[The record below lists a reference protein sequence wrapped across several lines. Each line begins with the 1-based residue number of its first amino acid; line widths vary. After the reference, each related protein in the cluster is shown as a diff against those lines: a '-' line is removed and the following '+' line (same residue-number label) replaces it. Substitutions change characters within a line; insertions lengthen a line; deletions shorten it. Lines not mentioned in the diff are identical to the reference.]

1 MKVVFLDALTLGRDI
16 SLEPLKQF
24 GENTFYD
31 TTAPEETI
39 SRIGEADIIITNKV
53 RLYKDEIDAARNLKL
68 ICVAAT
74 GVNCVDVEY
83 AASKGIPVKN
93 VAGYSTES
101 VVQTTFMHIL
111 ALVESHGYF
120 DARVKSGAYE
130 RDGIATDISRPFRE
144 LDGKKIGIVGMGAI
158 GQRVA
163 QIATAFGMKVSY
175 YSTSGTSHCT
185 EYPSV
190 SLEQLLSE
198 SDIVSIHAPMNA
210 ATNGL
215 IGRKELEQMK
225 PTAFIINLGRGGI
238 VVEEDLAAAL
248 REGVI
253 AGAGIDVF
261 VKEPMAADHPYAGL
275 GDRISLSPHIGWA
288 SVEAR
293 TRLVDMI
300 ADNIRTFLAN

>member
-1 MKVVFLDALTLGRDI
+1 MKIVFLDALTLGRDI

-24 GENTFYD
+24 GENVFYD
-31 TTAPEETI
+31 TTAPEETAA
-39 SRIGEADIIITNKV
+39 RIKDADIIITNKV
-53 RLYKDEIDAARNLKL
+53 RLFRDEIDAAPSLKL

-111 ALVESHGYF
+111 ALAGHHGYF
-120 DARVKSGAYE
+120 DARIKSGEYG
-130 RDGIATDISRPFRE
+130 RGGIATDITAPFWE

-163 QIATAFGMKVSY
+163 QVATAFGMQVAY
-175 YSTSGTSHCT
+175 FSTSGTSHCT
-185 EYPSV
+185 EYPSL
-190 SLEQLLSE
+190 SLEQLLSQ
-198 SDIVSIHAPMNA
+198 SDIVSVHAPLNA

-215 IGRKELEQMK
+215 IGSKELAMMK
-225 PTAFIINLGRGGI
+225 PTAFIINMGRGGI

-248 REGVI
+248 RDGVI

-261 VKEPMAADHPYAGL
+261 VKEPMGEEHPFASL
-275 GDRISLSPHIGWA
+275 GDKISLSPHVGWA

-293 TRLVDMI
+293 TRLVDKI
-300 ADNIRTFLAN
+300 ADNIRTFIG